1 MFSNDLIFLC
11 KHLHA
16 HTLAF
21 MNLRLSASNSLRGDV
36 RGVGAWA
43 ENSSQPGQPG
53 VPPSLHLSDHL
64 SPCGLWVPHSPILHV
79 QAGIP
84 NANQ

>member
-36 RGVGAWA
+36 KGGWGVG
-43 ENSSQPGQPG
+43 
-53 VPPSLHLSDHL
+53 
-64 SPCGLWVPHSPILHV
+64 
-79 QAGIP
+79 
-84 NANQ
+84 